1 MGQFTLLRD
10 EHRAMHRLDALE
22 ETTLAGARRIVGGAL
37 SDHDLRMA
45 EDAPLSVELR
55 TATVGALPLVLLRY
69 GAAVSIEPHKLPGH
83 FLFQVVL
90 RGGLRVDGADGGFV
104 AEEGDAV
111 LLDELAGRRL
121 HWSGD
126 SRQLIMRIP
135 RAAVVRA
142 AGADSGPIR
151 FDRHFSLRE
160 DTTGTLELIRYIM
173 TQAASPHM
181 AAGLGTTVLD
191 LLVSHLLVH
200 HSDHRQQHSPL
211 PASIHRA
218 EAHMRRNLC
227 EALTLPDL
235 VAAVQS
241 TPRTLSANF
250 QRFRG
255 VSPMARF
262 RDLRLDA
269 VRAALQ
275 AGEARSVTEVAT
287 RYGFYHLGRFSNA
300 YRLRFGESP
309 KVTHFA
315 AGYRDN

>member
-10 EHRAMHRLDALE
+10 EHRAMHRLNPLE

-37 SDHDLRMA
+37 SDHDLEVA
-45 EDAPLSVELR
+45 EDAPLAVELR
-55 TATVGALPLVLLRY
+55 TASVGALPLVLLRY
-69 GAAVSIEPHKLPGH
+69 GAAVSIEPRKLPGH

-90 RGGLRVDGADGGFV
+90 RGGLHVEGADGGFM

-135 RAAVVRA
+135 RAAVVKA

-151 FDRHFSLRE
+151 FERVFSLHRG
-160 DTTGTLELIRYIM
+160 DTGTLDLIRYIM

-181 AAGLGTTVLD
+181 AGLGTTVLD
-191 LLVSHLLVH
+191 LLVRHLLLP
-200 HSDHRQQHSPL
+200 HSDFKEQHSPL
-211 PASIHRA
+211 PACIHRA
-218 EAHMRRNLC
+218 EAHMRRNLS
-227 EALTLPDL
+227 EALSLSEL
-235 VAAVQS
+235 VTIVQS

-275 AGEARSVTEVAT
+275 AGHAKSVTEVAT
-287 RYGFYHLGRFSNA
+287 NYGFYHLGRFSNA

-309 KVTHFA
+309 KETHFTS
-315 AGYRDN
+315 GYRDN